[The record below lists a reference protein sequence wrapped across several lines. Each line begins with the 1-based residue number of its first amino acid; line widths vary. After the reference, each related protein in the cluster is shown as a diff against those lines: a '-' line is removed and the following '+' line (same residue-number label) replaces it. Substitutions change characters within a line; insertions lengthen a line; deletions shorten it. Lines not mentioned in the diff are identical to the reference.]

1 MINYSKKLTNYCQKI
16 YWKRS
21 DNMIKDLQELDN
33 YLISSKEFLS
43 RELGKRDKI
52 IEQLQSNKETILN
65 IEQDIDLLT
74 KVSLLFQKTSEF
86 AREQAK
92 RQVESL
98 VTKCLQFV
106 FESDI
111 EFLIEIEEQR
121 GKSNAEFYVIN
132 QIENMVIKTKPELSR
147 GGGVVDIV
155 SLALRIAFLQTHK
168 PKIEGPLILDEPA
181 KHVSDEYIF
190 NVADFLKQ
198 TSELF
203 NRQIIMVTHNHHLSA
218 IGSNAYRVD
227 LKGSESTV
235 AKITP

>member
-1 MINYSKKLTNYCQKI
+1 MII
-16 YWKRS
+16 
-21 DNMIKDLQELDN
+21 DLQELDN
-33 YLISSKEFLS
+33 CLIKSKEYLS

-52 IEQLQSNKETILN
+52 KEQLEMHKDNLYN
-65 IEQDIDLLT
+65 IEAELELLS
-74 KVSLLFQKTSEF
+74 KVNILFQKTSEF

-92 RQVESL
+92 NQIESL
-98 VTKCLQFV
+98 VTKCLQFI

-121 GKSNAEFYVIN
+121 GKSNAEFYVVN
-132 QIENMVIKTKPELSR
+132 KIEDMLIKTKPELSR

-168 PKIEGPLILDEPA
+168 PKIQGPLILDEPA
-181 KHVSDEYIF
+181 KHVSDEFIF

-203 NRQIIMVTHNHHLSA
+203 NRQIIMVTHNNHLAA
-218 IGSNAYRVD
+218 IGSNAYRVEI
-227 LKGSESTV
+227 KGAESTV
-235 AKITP
+235 TKITS